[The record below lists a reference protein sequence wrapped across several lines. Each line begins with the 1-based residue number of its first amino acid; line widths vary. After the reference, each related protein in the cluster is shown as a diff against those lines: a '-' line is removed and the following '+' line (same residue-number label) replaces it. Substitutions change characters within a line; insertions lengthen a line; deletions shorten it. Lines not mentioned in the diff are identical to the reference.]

1 VVSLN
6 VFTTV
11 QGTEHGAEGFNR
23 VTQISSTHFRI
34 CSCRSKL
41 IFVFV
46 ALYMHLS
53 VLYPLG
59 RTLLNAR
66 YLTREIDANGY
77 SIYLAPMYQI
87 TRRRIA
93 NDSPS
98 SYLYIS
104 DIMMYYKDRD
114 NERCIK

>member
-1 VVSLN
+1 MN
-6 VFTTV
+6 
-11 QGTEHGAEGFNR
+11 
-23 VTQISSTHFRI
+23 
-34 CSCRSKL
+34 
-41 IFVFV
+41 
-46 ALYMHLS
+46 LS

-59 RTLLNAR
+59 QTLLNAR

-93 NDSPS
+93 DDSPS

-104 DIMMYYKDRD
+104 DIIMYYKDRD
-114 NERCIK
+114 NEGCIK